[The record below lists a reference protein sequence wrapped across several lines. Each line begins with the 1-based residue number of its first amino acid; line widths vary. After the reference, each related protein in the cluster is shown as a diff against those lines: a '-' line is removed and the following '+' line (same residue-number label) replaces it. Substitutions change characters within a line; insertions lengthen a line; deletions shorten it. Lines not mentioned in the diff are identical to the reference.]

1 VKNHQGGKMLNNQ
14 SIWMWLKNES
24 WDFIKRHFVLI
35 IVGALFLYFLSPS
48 LPEIR
53 TLLLLGVLECF
64 AIFMSGFA
72 QWVFTK
78 INFVKAGETR
88 VLGYIFIGVHLLF
101 GLCIFGVYFV
111 MFIKP

>member
-1 VKNHQGGKMLNNQ
+1 MLSNRA
-14 SIWMWLKNES
+14 IWYWFKKEA
-24 WDFIKRHFVLI
+24 WDFVKRHTILI
-35 IVGALFLYFLSPS
+35 GFGALLLYLLSPS

-78 INFVKAGETR
+78 INFVQARETR
-88 VLGYIFIGVHLLF
+88 ILGHIFIGVHLLF